1 MNNTSNELIKNIT
14 NKYNK
19 LYLQNLRFSL
29 NKQINKK
36 YLILNGGG
44 MKGICFF
51 GILQCLIDS
60 NNINNFNI
68 FIGSSV
74 SSLILF
80 LFLIGYSPQEL
91 LYFVLNYNFKELLDI
106 NIDNLFI
113 NNGLNDGLVI
123 KKILISF
130 IKTKQLDDNI
140 TFIDLFNKTKKLFII
155 TGTNL
160 TKKQGEYFSFL
171 TTPNMKIIDAIRI
184 STSIPFFFIPYKYN
198 NYYYIDGSCTN
209 DLAIKCLYEQPFI
222 NYILLQKDNYDNIKN
237 NILSVYLDDMTNEF
251 KNLFQ
256 YSFCVLNV
264 LSQNNINFNDVQSG
278 LIYMDY
284 FTGDVAK
291 IIEGKV
297 KFSEKFIRTAIP
309 CAIFPYENGAQYIIC
324 HSNDDSMFPLINKG
338 DFVIIKKIE
347 SVDNIDSRIYLFLYK
362 NNIYIKRLNK
372 NINQIVVFS
381 ENKEYKTQY
390 ISNEDMKDL
399 YILGEIVYT
408 GHAIGQK

>member
-1 MNNTSNELIKNIT
+1 MQDK
-14 NKYNK
+14 
-19 LYLQNLRFSL
+19 
-29 NKQINKK
+29 
-36 YLILNGGG
+36 LNGKVTQSDIARATGT
-44 MKGICFF
+44 
-51 GILQCLIDS
+51 S
-60 NNINNFNI
+60 RANI
-68 FIGSSV
+68 SK
-74 SSLILF
+74 LF
-80 LFLIGYSPQEL
+80 AKNS
-91 LYFVLNYNFKELLDI
+91 
-106 NIDNLFI
+106 FI
-113 NNGLNDGLVI
+113 NDE
-123 KKILISF
+123 KIEKIE
-130 IKTKQLDDNI
+130 
-140 TFIDLFNKTKKLFII
+140 
-155 TGTNL
+155 
-160 TKKQGEYFSFL
+160 EYF
-171 TTPNMKIIDAIRI
+171 
-184 STSIPFFFIPYKYN
+184 
-198 NYYYIDGSCTN
+198 
-209 DLAIKCLYEQPFI
+209 
-222 NYILLQKDNYDNIKN
+222 
-237 NILSVYLDDMTNEF
+237 
-251 KNLFQ
+251 
-256 YSFCVLNV
+256 
-264 LSQNNINFNDVQSG
+264 NINFNDVQSG